1 MRVFSL
7 LAALLV
13 MGFFALG
20 TRSWPDP
27 SSPDSPVRLHVSPR
41 ILERADLETGRSGP
55 VPALL
60 WDYRS
65 VDAWILV
72 FSAFGVMMTFSAV
85 ARGFSR
91 TSASG
96 PEFAEDEI
104 HLLAACVAAGAW
116 MLGTIPIFRGGAFLN
131 TECLPQWVGPEHLR
145 AAASWAWEL
154 AAVISV
160 LCAVL
165 IMFRIL
171 RRRGET
177 R

>member
-13 MGFFALG
+13 MGVFALG

-27 SSPDSPVRLHVSPR
+27 SSAEAPMRLHVSPR
-41 ILERADLETGRSGP
+41 ILERADLETGRSAP

-72 FSAFGVMMTFSAV
+72 FSAFGVMMAFSGV

-91 TSASG
+91 ISLSG

-104 HLLAACVAAGAW
+104 HLMVCGMAAGAW
-116 MLGTIPIFRGGAFLN
+116 LLGTLPILRESAFLN
-131 TECLPQWVGPEHLR
+131 TEGLPQWVGPEHLR

-154 AAVISV
+154 TAVISIF
-160 LCAVL
+160 CAVL
-165 IMFRIL
+165 IMYRIL
-171 RRRGET
+171 RWRGAA

>member
-1 MRVFSL
+1 
-7 LAALLV
+7 
-13 MGFFALG
+13 
-20 TRSWPDP
+20 
-27 SSPDSPVRLHVSPR
+27 
-41 ILERADLETGRSGP
+41 
-55 VPALL
+55 
-60 WDYRS
+60 
-65 VDAWILV
+65 
-72 FSAFGVMMTFSAV
+72 
-85 ARGFSR
+85 
-91 TSASG
+91 
-96 PEFAEDEI
+96 
-104 HLLAACVAAGAW
+104 LAACVAAGAW